1 MNDNRTLAELAREA
15 LTIQNAS
22 NLSGLVHG
30 WSRSMTRLRELLP
43 NADTRTINYHPV
55 SKMWASKVHELTCMG
70 FSESVAFSEA
80 LAACEELAKG

>member
-1 MNDNRTLAELAREA
+1 MNDNRTLAQLAHEA

-43 NADTRTINYHPV
+43 NVGTREINYHPIN
-55 SKMWASKVHELTCMG
+55 KMWASKLHELTCMG